1 MPTHSELARMALAV
15 MEWPGQER
23 CTTFQFRPLH
33 EEALTA
39 LVMVGP
45 VLAGI
50 TFDIPTGRPLIWRG
64 LDDTE
69 RAAVAQLAAGA
80 GTSPGPARGEP
91 SIN

>member
-1 MPTHSELARMALAV
+1 MSTTELARMALAV

-33 EEALTA
+33 EEALVV

-50 TFDIPTGRPLIWRG
+50 TFDIPTGRPAIWRG
-64 LDDTE
+64 LDDTFH
-69 RAAVAQLAAGA
+69 AAIAQLSAGA